1 MIQFAS
7 CFIRSAIF
15 TLVFLDEQIE
25 ALTGEVVRLEPSLFR
40 SDCLFRSVV
49 WVPSP
54 QVGAGHAF

>member
-25 ALTGEVVRLEPSLFR
+25 ALTGEVVRLKLEPSL
-40 SDCLFRSVV
+40 
-49 WVPSP
+49 
-54 QVGAGHAF
+54 QVR